1 MATPFNGNQMGNP
14 AATPALYN
22 QVSSLGMPQNS
33 PNEKPVET
41 VSPAEKLINSFGSVV
56 NDFQTLST
64 QYPNASA
71 EYNEVVK
78 ALKNWLA
85 KASDGISSGNGGE
98 STGAASP
105 Y

>member
-1 MATPFNGNQMGNP
+1 MATPFNGNQM
-14 AATPALYN
+14 AAPVASPNLYN
-22 QVSSLGMPQNS
+22 QVSSLGMSPEN
-33 PNEKPVET
+33 PNEKPT
-41 VSPAEKLINSFGSVV
+41 NDVSPAEKLINGFGTII
-56 NDFQTLST
+56 NDIQTFTS

-85 KASDGISSGNGGE
+85 KASDGISSGNTGE
-98 STGAASP
+98 STGAATP

>member
-1 MATPFNGNQMGNP
+1 MATPFNRNQMEMP
-14 AATPALYN
+14 AATPNLYN
-22 QVSSLGMPQNS
+22 QVSSMGMPQTS
-33 PNEKPVET
+33 PNEKPIDQ

-56 NDFQTLST
+56 KDFQTLSSE
-64 QYPNASA
+64 YPNASS
-71 EYNEVVK
+71 EFNEVVK